1 MLDAETGRLAF
12 RSPGATLGPELT
24 RTEFLASPL
33 AEGARTIVANEPHH
47 SWQLRGE
54 YVSGLTF
61 LVALD
66 FRGEELAMIS
76 LADANKAFG
85 AGDWSQWTEEKEL
98 ARKQSHDRWLDAQLG
113 ERRNFPWGKVFS
125 EYDARSGASTIGI
138 CYPAW
143 ER

>member
-12 RSPGATLGPELT
+12 RSPGASIGPELT

-33 AEGARTIVANEPHH
+33 AEGARTIVANEPYH

-54 YVSGLTF
+54 YASGLSF
-61 LVALD
+61 LVALY

-76 LADANKAFG
+76 LADADPTFG
-85 AGDWSQWTEEKEL
+85 AGDWSQWSEEKEQ
-98 ARKQSHDRWLDAQLG
+98 ARKQSHDRWLNAHLG
-113 ERRNFPWGKVFS
+113 ERRDFPWGKVFS
-125 EYDARSGASTIGI
+125 EYDSKSGASTIGV

-143 ER
+143 GR